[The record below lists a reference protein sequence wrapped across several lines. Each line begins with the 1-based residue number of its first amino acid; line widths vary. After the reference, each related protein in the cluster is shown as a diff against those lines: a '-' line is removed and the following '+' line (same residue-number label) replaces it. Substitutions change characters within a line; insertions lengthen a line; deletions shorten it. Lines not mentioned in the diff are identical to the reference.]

1 MPVND
6 ELEAAREWRVKN
18 AKGGRLDTSDVYF
31 YSEDIVDDL
40 LAKYASSRNRV
51 AGAIQKDESAFIL
64 SKTSKSEVSRGRRKR
79 TKTGQKRLL
88 RKILNMDRLPMDALD
103 AVVYLRKRFRTIVQI
118 VEQSAKPYSP
128 EWQKDGGGFI
138 DWTQVDS
145 ETLIFFPRFRLNKS
159 SLHRWFDLRVD
170 QATLPLGFSHDK

>member
-1 MPVND
+1 
-6 ELEAAREWRVKN
+6 
-18 AKGGRLDTSDVYF
+18 
-31 YSEDIVDDL
+31 
-40 LAKYASSRNRV
+40 
-51 AGAIQKDESAFIL
+51 
-64 SKTSKSEVSRGRRKR
+64 
-79 TKTGQKRLL
+79 
-88 RKILNMDRLPMDALD
+88 MDALD